1 MLSWDL
7 PCLKLWDSFV

>member
-7 PCLKLWDSFV
+7 PCLKLWVSSV